1 MIRLRGWL
9 FACLVVSA
17 MSACP
22 EIGAQAPESFRWI
35 DFHSPKD
42 QDVVVWV
49 TRGLDGRRWT
59 AIREIGVQYDAAL
72 VITSNRANMQSAAN
86 DDVYSVWSVSL
97 TDRSVTSIL
106 TGANLRLV
114 DWMLFA
120 TGGQREL
127 GAVYDDCSN
136 CAATTFFTAFYYD
149 LRSHT
154 WSARWLRGG
163 QGAPIWTSTTAGEVT
178 RTQVYAVMA
187 DPNGRESL
195 GTWNRLDYGKV
206 KPAEDFVYR
215 YDLDPVLGLERMQL
229 LVGRE
234 AESLKE
240 RMCRAQDAVDGLIRG
255 QDSILCQPWRKQA
268 WERKPV
274 TTPPANN
281 QGQSK
286 PPGRQ

>member
-1 MIRLRGWL
+1 MVVAAMACGMIAAAVPGY
-9 FACLVVSA
+9 
-17 MSACP
+17 
-22 EIGAQAPESFRWI
+22 AQAPESFRWI

-42 QDVVVWV
+42 QDVLVWV
-49 TRGLDGRRWT
+49 TRGLDGQRWT

-97 TDRSVTSIL
+97 TNRSVTSIL

-120 TGGQREL
+120 MGGQREL

-163 QGAPIWTSTTAGEVT
+163 QGAPIWTASTPGEVA

-187 DPNGRESL
+187 DPNGRETL
-195 GTWNRLDYGKV
+195 GTWNHLDYGKV

-215 YDLDPVLGLERMQL
+215 YDLDPILGFERMQL

-234 AESLKE
+234 AESMKE

-255 QDSILCQPWRKQA
+255 QDSFLCQPWRKQV

-286 PPGRQ
+286 PGRQ